1 MNPSFSRREVMR
13 LFGLSGLA
21 AGMGIL
27 ADRAVGQSPARPGA
41 PPATFAAGK
50 VIQPQRELPVLAET
64 DVLVVGG
71 GPAGVAAAIAARRLG
86 VRVTIAERYGHF
98 GGQWTGGLVLL
109 LDGCY
114 AKGPKLVT
122 RGIGEEMC
130 KRLEKMDRGI
140 VNREPGRNATVDA
153 EALKYLMVEMI
164 TEAQIDVFLHSWCAD
179 AIVEGQSVRGAVF
192 ESKSGRQAI
201 LAKVVVDASGD
212 GDVFAAA
219 GAEYEFIR
227 YHIGLVHRLG
237 NLDKV
242 DKDKAAEYLKQLD
255 PKKRRLLTGGVTPIA
270 GVNWVNMHGPDSD
283 ALDVKELSRLELAH
297 RKQIWNQVQELRKV
311 PGYEPVFLAETA
323 PQLGVRMSRILK
335 GTAKLTWQGFKE
347 EQKWPDVVGVG
358 GAWKGDHQ
366 EWQIPYGALVP
377 VKMEN
382 ILAAGRCISIEPKMA
397 ELVRVI
403 PPCWV
408 TGHAAGAAA
417 ALAVRN
423 NCPPRAVEVPK
434 LQGILRE
441 QDAYL
446 G

>member
-1 MNPSFSRREVMR
+1 MAERLSRRDVVRM
-13 LFGLSGLA
+13 LGATGLSAGLGLWAGEA
-21 AGMGIL
+21 AG
-27 ADRAVGQSPARPGA
+27 QKPQQARPA
-41 PPATFAAGK
+41 PAGISGGR
-50 VIQPQRELPVLAET
+50 VIQPQRELSVLAET

-71 GPAGVAAAIAARRLG
+71 GPAGVAAALAARRLG

-114 AKGPKLVT
+114 AKGPVLVT
-122 RGIGEEMC
+122 QGIGEEMC
-130 KRLEKMDRGI
+130 RRLEKMDRGI
-140 VNREPGRNATVDA
+140 INRQPGKNATIDA

-164 TEAQIDVFLHSWCAD
+164 TAAEIDVFLHSWCAD
-179 AIVEGQSVRGAVF
+179 AIVEGSTVRGAVF

-201 LAKVVVDASGD
+201 LAKMVVDATGD

-219 GAEYEFIR
+219 GAEFDLMR

-242 DKDKAAEYLKQLD
+242 DKAKAAEALKGTD
-255 PKKRRLLTGGVTPIA
+255 PKKRPLMTGGSTPID
-270 GVNWVNMHGPDSD
+270 GVNWVNMGGPESN

-297 RKQIWNQVQELRKV
+297 RKHIWKQVEQLRKT
-311 PGYEPVFLAETA
+311 PGYEQVYLMETA
-323 PQLGVRMSRILK
+323 PQLGVRMSRLLR
-335 GTAKLTWQGFKE
+335 GLAQLTWQGFKE
-347 EQKWPDVVGVG
+347 ERVWPDVIGVG
-358 GAWKGDHQ
+358 GAWSGDHQ
-366 EWQIPYGALVP
+366 AWQIPYGALVP

-397 ELVRVI
+397 DLVRVI

-408 TGHAAGAAA
+408 TGQAAGAAA
-417 ALAVRN
+417 ALSVQDR
-423 NCPPRAVEVPK
+423 CRPRDLSVPK
-434 LQGILRE
+434 LQAVLKQQGV
-441 QDAYL
+441 YL